1 MWGGAGGNL
10 FRAYDKATGDVLAE
24 LELPGQVTA
33 APMTYMTGGRQYIVV
48 TVGGS
53 GAPSEYVAL
62 ALPGPRD

>member
-1 MWGGAGGNL
+1 MI
-10 FRAYDKATGDVLAE
+10 AE

-33 APMTYMTGGRQYIVV
+33 APMTYMAGGRQYIVV

-62 ALPGPRD
+62 ALPGPQD